1 MDGDLRLLTII
12 GIVGDVHEYGLEAP
26 PRPMVYSNLLQR
38 PLPNA
43 TITMRGDASME
54 QITSAS
60 RGILHELNLEI
71 PPRFRTFSQIYSAS
85 LGSRRFNLIL
95 IAFFAGIALLLAT
108 AGVFGVMAY
117 SVSRRTREI
126 GVRIALGA
134 RSRDV
139 LAMILAQGVRTI
151 AIGIGMGLIGSLAL
165 ARIVQSLLFGIN
177 ATDPLTLA
185 AVVALLV
192 AAALLACYL
201 PARRAAKIDPMVALR
216 YE

>member
-1 MDGDLRLLTII
+1 
-12 GIVGDVHEYGLEAP
+12 
-26 PRPMVYSNLLQR
+26 
-38 PLPNA
+38 
-43 TITMRGDASME
+43 
-54 QITSAS
+54 
-60 RGILHELNLEI
+60 
-71 PPRFRTFSQIYSAS
+71 
-85 LGSRRFNLIL
+85 
-95 IAFFAGIALLLAT
+95 
-108 AGVFGVMAY
+108 
-117 SVSRRTREI
+117 
-126 GVRIALGA
+126 VRIALGA

-151 AIGIGMGLIGSLAL
+151 AIGIGMGLVGSLAL